1 MLIDTHC
8 HLYDEKFDDI
18 EQVIQRAK
26 ENGVKKII
34 CAGCDIAS
42 CEKVIELANK
52 YECVYACIG
61 IYPEFAGCYNDEVE
75 EKLLQMAK
83 NPRVVGIGEIGLDY
97 GYIPDTLKHSFSY
110 YKEIQKDAFLRQMT
124 LAKKLGLPAVIHARD
139 CYGDAVNLLRENKDK
154 IFKGTFHCFTGSKE
168 LAKEIVKLGFYI
180 SVGGVS
186 TFQNAKNV
194 KEMVESVP
202 LENIILETDSPYLSP
217 SPMRGK
223 TNEPAYVKYVA
234 SSLAQIKNIDINLV
248 EKATTENALN
258 LFNLG
263 GNNDKS

>member
-8 HLYDEKFDDI
+8 HLYDEKFVDT
-18 EQVIQRAK
+18 EKVIQRAE
-26 ENGVKKII
+26 ENGVSKII

-42 CEKVIELANK
+42 CEKVIELANR
-52 YECVYACIG
+52 YESVYACIG
-61 IYPEFAGCYNDEVE
+61 IYPEFAGCYSDGVE
-75 EKLLQMAK
+75 EKLLQMSK
-83 NPRVVGIGEIGLDY
+83 NPKVVGIGEIGIDY
-97 GYIPDTLKHSFSY
+97 GYISATLEHDFSY
-110 YKEIQKDAFLRQMT
+110 YKDIQKNVFLRQMA

-139 CYGDAVNLLRENKDK
+139 CYGDAVTLLRENQDK
-154 IFKGTFHCFTGSKE
+154 ISKGAFHCFTGSKE

-194 KEMVESVP
+194 KAMVESVP

-223 TNEPAYVKYVA
+223 INEPAYVKYVA
-234 SSLAQIKNIDINLV
+234 QNLAEIKNIDVKLV
-248 EKATTENALN
+248 EKVTTESALN

-263 GNNDKS
+263 GK